1 MAVRGLKTKIGIN
14 VALLLLVSAI
24 ITDVLVISVVQNV
37 WVQSK
42 LEQDRRY
49 IQSVGQLFFVTSPG
63 TDNEM
68 VIDRKQLI
76 LSTLFADR
84 QFQSLFITDITGTY
98 FFRAPHEALSSQRL
112 KQSLMKAIRTKETQQ
127 INIGFGRSVF
137 WWHPQSVLIAAPVQG
152 KTGPRGG
159 IAAVVP
165 LAPIYQKLRRYNKPV
180 WFYILLNTA
189 VLTIVGLYR
198 MFRIYLHPI
207 DRIVDQANRYHDDTD
222 VLFLFR
228 REDSELSR
236 LSTALNH
243 MVHRIAEDKEKL
255 KLTVASLEK
264 TNEELQ
270 RAQSEVIRAEKMA
283 TVGRLA
289 SGIAHEI
296 GNPIGIVLGYLDLLA
311 RPDLSEDERKDF
323 LQRADTE
330 IQRINTIIRQLLD
343 FARTKGTRSQNISVH
358 NVLEELVTVMRMQPI
373 MGDIEIHC
381 AMDASMDL
389 VRADS
394 DQLRQVFLNLL
405 LNAADA
411 IKSVESVDS
420 GRIEIRTANVS
431 WPPDGIDAEICVEVV
446 IEDNG
451 PGIPAKDLDAVFDP
465 FYTTKEPGKGTGLG
479 LAVSY
484 TMIEQLGGVISVQNP
499 SGKGAAFRIIL
510 SPKGAG
516 RSTEPDKDSIACQ
529 GNIDTEQKV

>member
-1 MAVRGLKTKIGIN
+1 MAVRGLKTKIGVN

-24 ITDVLVISVVQNV
+24 ITDILVISVVQTV
-37 WVQSK
+37 WVRSK

-49 IQSVGQLFFVTSPG
+49 IQSLGQLFFVTSPV

-76 LSTLFADR
+76 LSTLLADS
-84 QFQSLFITDITGTY
+84 QFQSVFITDITGTY
-98 FFRAPHEALSSQRL
+98 FFRAPHEAMSSQRL
-112 KQSLMKAIRTKETQQ
+112 KRSLMKAIRTNETQQ

-137 WWHPQSVLIAAPVQG
+137 WWHPQSVLIAAAVPG

-165 LAPIYQKLRRYNKPV
+165 LTSVYQKLGRYNKPV
-180 WFYILLNTA
+180 WLYILLNTA

-243 MVHRIAEDKEKL
+243 MLQRIAEDKEKL
-255 KLTVASLEK
+255 KFTVASLEK
-264 TNEELQ
+264 TNEQLQ
-270 RAQSEVIRAEKMA
+270 RAQSEVIMAEKMA

-311 RPDLSEDERKDF
+311 RHDLSEDERKDF
-323 LQRADTE
+323 LQRADAE

-343 FARTKGTRSQNISVH
+343 FAHTKGPRSHHISVH
-358 NVLEELVTVMRMQPI
+358 YLLEELVTIMRMQPI
-373 MGDIEIHC
+373 MSDIEIHC
-381 AMDASMDL
+381 ALDASKDL
-389 VRADS
+389 VWADS
-394 DQLRQVFLNLL
+394 NQLRQVFLNLL

-411 IKSVESVDS
+411 IKSGESAHS
-420 GRIEIRTANVS
+420 GRIEIRTTNIS
-431 WPPDGIDAEICVEVV
+431 WPPEGTDTETCVEVI

-451 PGIPAKDLDAVFDP
+451 PGIPAKDLDDIFDP
-465 FYTTKEPGKGTGLG
+465 FFTTKEPGKGTGLG

-484 TMIEQLGGVISVQNP
+484 TMIEQMGGVISVHNP
-499 SGKGAAFRIIL
+499 PGKGAAFRIIL
-510 SPKGAG
+510 SPTSAG
-516 RSTEPDKDSIACQ
+516 RSTETEKDPIA
-529 GNIDTEQKV
+529 